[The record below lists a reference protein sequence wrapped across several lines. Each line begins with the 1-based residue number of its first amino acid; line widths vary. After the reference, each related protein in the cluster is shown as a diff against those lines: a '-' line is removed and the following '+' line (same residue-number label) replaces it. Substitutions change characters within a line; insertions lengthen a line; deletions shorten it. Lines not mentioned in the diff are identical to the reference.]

1 MRILYVA
8 QNYYP
13 MNASSITTHEI
24 IKRLAERRHE
34 TTLLAPRRCPK
45 ECPPGCSFACGDNPR
60 IIIDITKTFVPYH
73 VLNRHRGLGP
83 LILAFSQV
91 LLVLRALKVCKQRR
105 FDVVVSQHHPSHPA
119 SISAF
124 ILSRIFKLPLVIK
137 THDVYNS
144 RTNVFQSFWLQLFDN
159 LYQRIFKS
167 ANYVLVVS
175 NPLRLEVIRTHGL
188 EESKVLVF
196 RNGVDTQ
203 KFRPEVKD
211 AKLLRHT
218 LKAKNEFTL
227 LFIGK
232 IREERGLTA
241 LIEAL
246 PNIIAKTPHISAVFV
261 GGGPQKSDVQKLAQ
275 KLDVEDSLKFL
286 PAVDHDEVPK
296 YICMADVAVG
306 PLLANIDTFGSV
318 PRKVLEYM
326 ACAKPVVACRGGV
339 SSDLISDGCNGF
351 LFTKGNIEEL
361 ASIILKLIHNP
372 ALAYEV
378 GLNARKHVETF
389 YDWDKII
396 GEFEKV
402 LSQAVAECGC

>member
-1 MRILYVA
+1 LY
-8 QNYYP
+8 
-13 MNASSITTHEI
+13 
-24 IKRLAERRHE
+24 K
-34 TTLLAPRRCPK
+34 
-45 ECPPGCSFACGDNPR
+45 
-60 IIIDITKTFVPYH
+60 
-73 VLNRHRGLGP
+73 
-83 LILAFSQV
+83 
-91 LLVLRALKVCKQRR
+91 
-105 FDVVVSQHHPSHPA
+105 
-119 SISAF
+119 
-124 ILSRIFKLPLVIK
+124 
-137 THDVYNS
+137 
-144 RTNVFQSFWLQLFDN
+144 
-159 LYQRIFKS
+159 RIFKS

-175 NPLRLEVIRTHGL
+175 DPLRLAVIRTYGL
-188 EESKVLVF
+188 EKSKVLVF

-203 KFRPEVKD
+203 KFRPEVRD
-211 AKLLRHT
+211 TKLLRHT
-218 LKAKNEFTL
+218 LKAKNESTL

-296 YICMADVAVG
+296 YICMADIAVG
-306 PLLANIDTFGSV
+306 PLVANIDTFGSV

-339 SSDLISDGCNGF
+339 SSDLILDGSNGF
-351 LFTKGNIEEL
+351 LFTKGNKEEL
-361 ASIILKLIHNP
+361 ASIILKLINNP

-378 GLNARKHVETF
+378 GLNARKHAETF
-389 YDWDKII
+389 YDWDKIV

-402 LSQAVAECGC
+402 LSQAVAESSC